1 MVTQMMYE
9 ARCFG
14 PRVMDDLVRD
24 RPVGDLEKRRVWRAT
39 CAAGQEGCST
49 IDRQATDRCQALS
62 GSEEEEQKGAKV
74 IR

>member
-39 CAAGQEGCST
+39 CAAGQEG
-49 IDRQATDRCQALS
+49 
-62 GSEEEEQKGAKV
+62 
-74 IR
+74 